1 MLFWAAGYPN
11 YVSRAGRHNREP
23 VQDEGP
29 SGVALNCQLVGLWA
43 LGGAARVRIH
53 LFFGK
58 RSQKRKKDIYSMG
71 KWVLQGL

>member
-1 MLFWAAGYPN
+1 MCPGLAD
-11 YVSRAGRHNREP
+11 NREP

-43 LGGAARVRIH
+43 LSVAAMVRIH

-58 RSQKRKKDIYSMG
+58 WSQIRKKYIDSMG